1 METIDNNITND
12 NSLMVMRGLVIDVIG
27 EKVKDGFVLSFVLFI
42 FGSNPNKPPAELAT
56 FGAVSFGTSQ
66 NFANRFGSCQSDSSL
81 ERRHWLVGWVGAS
94 FFVCVSWLAV
104 VGGAG
109 GSGLG

>member
-1 METIDNNITND
+1 METSDSSTIHD
-12 NSLMVMRGLVIDVIG
+12 NSLMVLCGPFIEV
-27 EKVKDGFVLSFVLFI
+27 DGKFFKLFFFPFVLLSV

-81 ERRHWLVGWVGAS
+81 ERRHWLVGWVGAGL
-94 FFVCVSWLAV
+94 FVCVSWLAV
-104 VGGAG
+104 VVGAGGAG
-109 GSGLG
+109 LG